1 MSVFKKKAASQEA
14 DPEAE
19 RKRKELKEQM
29 TKWIKGNAY
38 YYSLILQYEASKK
51 WKKDSLFHNECDW
64 PDILYY
70 QAVQLGELQT
80 ELKTAGIKCSRKVL
94 AEYLESK
101 GVAFNQ
107 PAKVG

>member
-1 MSVFKKKAASQEA
+1 MRAITPSSSNTRQVKQEKIDSHFRTNVA
-14 DPEAE
+14 DPD
-19 RKRKELKEQM
+19 KL
-29 TKWIKGNAY
+29 
-38 YYSLILQYEASKK
+38 SCL
-51 WKKDSLFHNECDW
+51 
-64 PDILYY
+64 Y

-107 PAKVG
+107 PAKRRKGPPKNI